1 MDPLTIILIVVLVL
15 ILAGWQGVY
24 TAPGYVT
31 PGAVLVVLLVIVLV
45 LFLTGHGFRRLGC

>member
-24 TAPGYVT
+24 SPPAYAT
-31 PGAVLVVLLVIVLV
+31 PGSVLVLLLVIVLV